1 MDNER
6 RPTVSRRHALVAGAV
21 GSAVWVAPSVVG
33 LSRVAAAAPSN
44 PYQLIYSEDFEGAI
58 GGPNAGWSNIS
69 TANPTPTRT
78 ILGRFTNNT
87 VNLTVDLPTHQCVRI
102 CFDLYVNDSW
112 DGTDATFGGPDR
124 FGFSIDGTTIWNEA
138 YTTTNA
144 PVGGTIIEGPAQMW
158 FNMNN
163 PYWDDRVIQYCVE
176 IVHTDPTIVFS
187 FFGSGLQG
195 VNDESWGLDNV
206 EVFAA

>member
-1 MDNER
+1 M
-6 RPTVSRRHALVAGAV
+6 
-21 GSAVWVAPSVVG
+21 
-33 LSRVAAAAPSN
+33 SRVAAASPSG
-44 PYQLIYSEDFEGAI
+44 PYSLIYSEDFEGGI
-58 GGPNAGWSNIS
+58 GTPTASWSTIA
-69 TANPTPTRT
+69 TANPTPSRT
-78 ILGRFTNNT
+78 ILGRFTNDT
-87 VNLTVDLPTHQCVRI
+87 VSLKMALPTHACVRI

-112 DGTDATFGGPDR
+112 DGAFGRFGGPDM
-124 FGFSIDGTTIWNEA
+124 FGFAIDGTTIWNEA

-144 PVGGTIIEGPAQMW
+144 PAGGTIIEGPAQMW

-176 IVHTDPTIVFS
+176 VLHTDPVIVFD

-206 EVFAA
+206 EVSVA